1 MSTMKK
7 HGGFTLIEL
16 MVTVAILAILLGI
29 AAPSF
34 ESVIKSSRMASA
46 VNTFLS
52 DARFARSEAI
62 RRGGGV
68 VMCRSDAPEKAKPSC
83 GAGSGPGGN
92 GWVSGWII
100 FHDLNNDLNY
110 DTGEPLLR
118 VQSKVTSVDSI
129 AESNSTK
136 FQFTGTGRLRNLNGS
151 TTLQF
156 GSNDNF
162 SNTQQRV
169 VCINLGGRARIA
181 GDSYASCD

>member
-1 MSTMKK
+1 MKK

-46 VNTFLS
+46 VNTFMS
-52 DARFARSEAI
+52 DMRFARSEAI

-68 VMCRSDAPEKAKPSC
+68 VMCRSDAPENATPSC
-83 GAGSGPGGN
+83 GSGSGPGGN

-100 FHDLNNDLNY
+100 FHDLNNDTDY
-110 DTGEPLLR
+110 DSGETLLR

-129 AESNSTK
+129 VQNTSKK
-136 FQFTGTGRLRNLNGS
+136 FQFTGTGRLPYFGSS
-151 TTLQF
+151 TTFQF
-156 GSNDNF
+156 GSSPSF

-169 VCINLGGRARIA
+169 LCVNVAGRARIA
-181 GDSYASCD
+181 GDGYVSCD